1 MKRKFNIAYKHTC
14 LILLGAALM
23 CMLCSCTFNG
33 ENAESKSE
41 SGVMDDSSTTNV
53 DNENQY
59 SEVSNGQSQDSVE
72 VSNDKPQVSVEES
85 NGQPQAST
93 DVNNNEKEEQ
103 LPLAEEES
111 YKAVLI
117 DNGDFISTDLQN
129 KKINLEDIKEVVTD
143 DESISVAATKF
154 SIIDLSS
161 NGEKEIVLWLQI
173 NGVSDYGF
181 EILRYQDGA
190 VYGYTLP
197 YREFINLKTDGTF
210 IFSGGAADSGI
221 GKLEFSKDGFTVD
234 KLYYSESQY
243 NSNNELEVQYF
254 ANGTP
259 CSEEDFN
266 NAMSLQ
272 EEKANVSWYDLT
284 NDNMNIA
291 LENAF

>member
-1 MKRKFNIAYKHTC
+1 M
-14 LILLGAALM
+14 LL
-23 CMLCSCTFNG
+23 F
-33 ENAESKSE
+33 
-41 SGVMDDSSTTNV
+41 
-53 DNENQY
+53 
-59 SEVSNGQSQDSVE
+59 
-72 VSNDKPQVSVEES
+72 
-85 NGQPQAST
+85 
-93 DVNNNEKEEQ
+93 
-103 LPLAEEES
+103 
-111 YKAVLI
+111 
-117 DNGDFISTDLQN
+117 
-129 KKINLEDIKEVVTD
+129 
-143 DESISVAATKF
+143 
-154 SIIDLSS
+154 
-161 NGEKEIVLWLQI
+161 QI

-197 YREFINLKTDGTF
+197 YREFIDLKTDGTF

-234 KLYYSESQY
+234 KLYYSISQY
-243 NSNNELEVQYF
+243 NSNNELVVQYF

-284 NDNMNIA
+284 NENVNIA

>member
-1 MKRKFNIAYKHTC
+1 MKRKFNIFCKHTY
-14 LILLGAALM
+14 LILLGVALM

-33 ENAESKSE
+33 ENADSNRE

-53 DNENQY
+53 GNENQY
-59 SEVSNGQSQDSVE
+59 SEEGNDQSQDSVE

-93 DVNNNEKEEQ
+93 DVNNNGKEEQ
-103 LPLAEEES
+103 LPLAEES

-117 DNGDFISTDLQN
+117 DNGDFISTELQN
-129 KKINLEDIKEVVTD
+129 RKLNLEDIKEVVTD
-143 DESISVAATKF
+143 DESISVVATKF
-154 SIIDLSS
+154 SIIDLSG
-161 NGEKEIVLWLQI
+161 NGGKEIVLWLQI

-197 YREFINLKTDGTF
+197 YREFIDLKTDGTF

-234 KLYYSESQY
+234 KLYYSISQY
-243 NSNNELEVQYF
+243 NSNNELVVQYF

-284 NDNMNIA
+284 NENVNIA